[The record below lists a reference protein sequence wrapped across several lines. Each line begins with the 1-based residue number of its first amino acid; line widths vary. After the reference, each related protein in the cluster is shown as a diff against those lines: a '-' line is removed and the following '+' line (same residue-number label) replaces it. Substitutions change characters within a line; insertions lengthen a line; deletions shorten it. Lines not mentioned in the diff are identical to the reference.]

1 MNKPVI
7 QRYISNEDNLLDI
20 CADFRFLIKKIRK
33 FRFEYTLEIR
43 HDYFNLYYQGN
54 SIGKIVYHS
63 PKKLYK
69 ISINEKFLEEGCMVR
84 NFDGKSKK
92 SYVSFEIF
100 PKKLPSFFS
109 DANLKTLSQKVR
121 DVNYQEELGFEQILM
136 TDNVCR
142 DDFIIIDRQVADH
155 TSRDKFDLLALKK
168 VEGNNFQFCILE
180 VKLGNN
186 PELKGDV
193 SGQLKGYIKR
203 IENNF
208 EDYKKCYEINFE
220 QKRKLGLIKEPE
232 IISIVRGV
240 IGVVV
245 VGGYSGLAKESINVL
260 KGKDKDI
267 KVLHFSNE
275 IDFKK
280 IK

>member
-1 MNKPVI
+1 MTKPVI
-7 QRYISNEDNLLDI
+7 QRYISDEDSLLNI
-20 CADFRFLIKKIRK
+20 CTDFGFLIEKIKK
-33 FRFEYTLEIR
+33 FMFEYTLEIR

-54 SIGKIVYHS
+54 SIGKIVYYPS
-63 PKKLYK
+63 KRLYE
-69 ISINEKFLEEGCMVR
+69 ISINKKFLEEGIIKK
-84 NFDGKSKK
+84 FGGKSQK
-92 SYVSFEIF
+92 SYVFF
-100 PKKLPSFFS
+100 DVPPKKLSSFFS
-109 DANLKTLSQKVR
+109 DRNLKTFSQKVR
-121 DVNYQEELGFEQILM
+121 DVNYQEELGFEQMLM

-142 DDFIIIDRQVADH
+142 DDFIIIDRQVVDH

-168 VEGNNFQFCILE
+168 VEGSNFQFCILE

-220 QKRKLGLIKEPE
+220 QKRQLGLFKEPE

-245 VGGYSGLAKESINVL
+245 VGGYSGLAKESINEL
-260 KGKDKDI
+260 KSKDKEI
-267 KVLHFSNE
+267 KVLHFSNK
-275 IDFKK
+275 IDFRNVK
-280 IK
+280 